1 MTSAILIAQ
10 GGELS
15 VLAKFGGPPVRSNPF
30 PSWPHFDSAE
40 ERELLEVLR
49 SGVWG
54 GYNRKVE
61 EFEELF
67 ARYLGS
73 QHCVALANGTVS
85 LHAALHIENIG
96 PGHEVIVPPYTF
108 VATASAVLQVGAVP
122 VFVDIDPRTL
132 NLDPEG
138 FRTAINDR
146 TRAVIPVHFAGHSAD
161 MERIREIAHGHQ
173 LIVIEDAAHAHG
185 GEYMGRKLGTLG
197 EWGSFSFQSTK
208 VMTSGEGGCLV
219 TSDSARAEQAR
230 SYANHGRIREHGWY
244 EHFRAGTN
252 YRITGFQAGIL
263 LAQLNRLDSQI
274 SVRERNSKYLRNK
287 LSEFP
292 GVEPLQRQSYATRH
306 SELLFL
312 FRFHSEIAGIERG
325 AFEACLR
332 AEGIPVQQL
341 YPYPLYRNPMFRNS
355 PFKNTGCP
363 IAEAN
368 CDMILALPINVLM
381 GLPADVQDVLTATQ
395 KIYENKHVA
404 QSLMSVSR

>member
-1 MTSAILIAQ
+1 
-10 GGELS
+10 LS
-15 VLAKFGGPPVRSNPF
+15 SLAKFGGPPIRRQPF
-30 PSWPHFDSAE
+30 PGWPYFDSSE
-40 ERELLEVLR
+40 ESELIEVLR

-61 EFEELF
+61 EFEDRF
-67 ARYLGS
+67 AHYLGS
-73 QHCVALANGTVS
+73 QHCIALANGTLS
-85 LHAALHIENIG
+85 LHTALHIEGIG
-96 PGHEVIVPPYTF
+96 SGHEVIVPPYTF
-108 VATASAVLQVGAVP
+108 VATASSVLQVGAVP
-122 VFVDIDPRTL
+122 VFVDVEPGTM
-132 NLDPEG
+132 NLDPE
-138 FRTAINDR
+138 RLQEAINPR

-161 MERIREIAHGHQ
+161 MEKIRNIAQVHQ
-173 LIVIEDAAHAHG
+173 LIVVEDAAHAHG

-219 TSDSARAEQAR
+219 TSDPARADQAR
-230 SYANHGRIREHGWY
+230 SYANHGRLREQGWY

-274 SVRERNSKYLRNK
+274 AVREKNAAYLEEK
-287 LSEFP
+287 LSAFP
-292 GVEPLQRQSYATRH
+292 GVEPLQRQGYVTRH

-312 FRFHSEIAGIERG
+312 FRFHSEIAGIEKRV
-325 AFEACLR
+325 FETCLR

-381 GLPADVQDVLTATQ
+381 GLPADVEDVLSATQ
-395 KIYENKHVA
+395 KIYENRHVA
-404 QSLMSVSR
+404 KSLMSVDQ

>member
-1 MTSAILIAQ
+1 MSA
-10 GGELS
+10 
-15 VLAKFGGPPVRSNPF
+15 LAKFGGPPIRREPF
-30 PSWPHFDSAE
+30 PGWPYFDSAE

-54 GYNRKVE
+54 GYNGKVE
-61 EFEELF
+61 EFENRF
-67 ARYLGS
+67 AGYLGS
-73 QHCVALANGTVS
+73 QHCIALANGTVS
-85 LHAALHIENIG
+85 LHTALHIENIG

-122 VFVDIDPRTL
+122 VFVDVESGTM
-132 NLDPEG
+132 NLDPE
-138 FRTAINDR
+138 RLREAINPR

-161 MERIREIAHGHQ
+161 MEKIREIAQAHQ
-173 LIVIEDAAHAHG
+173 LIVVEDAAHAHG

-219 TSDSARAEQAR
+219 TSDPARADQAR

-244 EHFRAGTN
+244 EHFSAGTN

-274 SVRERNSKYLRNK
+274 AVREQNAEYLQKK
-287 LSEFP
+287 LSAFP

-312 FRFHSEIAGIERG
+312 FRFHPEIAGIDKRV
-325 AFEACLR
+325 FESCLR

-341 YPYPLYRNPMFRNS
+341 YPYPLYRNPMFHNS
-355 PFKNTGCP
+355 AFKNTGCP

-381 GLPADVQDVLTATQ
+381 GLPADVEDVLSATQ
-395 KIYENKHVA
+395 KIYENRHVA
-404 QSLMSVSR
+404 ASLMSVDQ

>member
-1 MTSAILIAQ
+1 LSA
-10 GGELS
+10 
-15 VLAKFGGPPVRSNPF
+15 LAKLGGPPVRSNPF
-30 PSWPHFDSAE
+30 PSWPYFDSAE
-40 ERELLEVLR
+40 EREVLEVVR

-61 EFEELF
+61 EFEDCF
-67 ARYLGS
+67 AHYLGG
-73 QHCVALANGTVS
+73 QHCIALSNGTVS
-85 LHAALHIENIG
+85 LHTALHIENIG

-122 VFVDIDPRTL
+122 VFVDIDPGTL

-138 FRTAINDR
+138 FGNAINAR

-161 MERIREIAHGHQ
+161 MERIRQIAQGHQ
-173 LIVIEDAAHAHG
+173 LVVIEDAAHAHG
-185 GEYMGRKLGTLG
+185 AEYMGRKLGTLG

-219 TSDSARAEQAR
+219 TSDPARAEQAR
-230 SYANHGRIREHGWY
+230 SYANHGRRREHGWY

-263 LAQLNRLDSQI
+263 LAQLNRLDAQI
-274 SVRERNSKYLRNK
+274 AIRERNSEYLRKK

-292 GVEPLQRQSYATRH
+292 GLEPLPRQSYATRH
-306 SELLFL
+306 SQLLFL
-312 FRFHSEIAGIERG
+312 FRFHSEIAGIDRQV
-325 AFEACLR
+325 FEDCLR

-355 PFKNTGCP
+355 PFKNAGCP
-363 IAEAN
+363 IAETN
-368 CDMILALPINVLM
+368 CEMILALPINVLM
-381 GLPADVQDVLTATQ
+381 GLPADLDDVVSALQ

-404 QSLMSVSR
+404 QSLMPVSQ